1 MSNITRKIRDIA
13 NLYRD
18 RNKILIENGLDDFTF
33 SDEEILNLAMEA
45 ISKEIG
51 NMVSDALG
59 V

>member
-18 RNKILIENGLDDFTF
+18 RNKILRENGLEDFTF
-33 SDEEILNLAMEA
+33 SDEEILNLAIEA
-45 ISKEIG
+45 INKEIG